1 MAECGAIILAAG
13 LSRRMGARNK
23 LLIEMNGRPMIR
35 RVVRAA
41 VDVCDGPVT
50 VVTGHQR
57 ADIESALAG
66 LPVFCVHNPAF
77 ETGQKSSV
85 VCGLK
90 ATAEAEATLMMLGDQ
105 PLLSPKHLIWLLSQ
119 HRAQTPR
126 KITVPVNGAVRG
138 NPLVIPRALKSL
150 LLANPRDPGC
160 RSFTRAHLEHV
171 HRVETADPAFFLDI
185 DTAEDLTG
193 FQRQQELSK

>member
-23 LLIEMNGRPMIR
+23 LLIEMDGRPMIR

-57 ADIESALAG
+57 ADIEAALAG
-66 LPVFCVHNPAF
+66 LPVLCVHNPAF

-90 ATAEAEATLMMLGDQ
+90 AAAEAEATLMMLGDQ
-105 PLLSPKHLIWLLSQ
+105 PLLRADHLIWLLSQ
-119 HRAQTPR
+119 HRARSPR
-126 KITVPVNGAVRG
+126 QITVPVNAERRG
-138 NPLVIPRALKSL
+138 NPLVIPKTLKML
-150 LLANPRDPGC
+150 LLADPHNPGC
-160 RSFTRAHLEHV
+160 RSFTRAHPEHV
-171 HRVETADPAFFLDI
+171 QPVETSNPAFFVDI
-185 DTAEDLTG
+185 DTDDDLAD
-193 FQRQQELSK
+193 FQSRREAVE

>member
-1 MAECGAIILAAG
+1 MADCGAIILAAG

-23 LLIEMNGRPMIR
+23 LLIEIDGVPMIR
-35 RVVRAA
+35 RLVRAA
-41 VDVCDGPVT
+41 TGICDGSVT

-57 ADIESALAG
+57 EDIEAALAG
-66 LPVFCVHNPAF
+66 LPVTFVHNPAF
-77 ETGQKSSV
+77 ERGQKSSV
-85 VCGLK
+85 ACGLES
-90 ATAEAEATLMMLGDQ
+90 AAEAEATLMMLGDQ

-138 NPLVIPRALKSL
+138 NPLVIPRALKPL

-160 RSFTRAHLEHV
+160 RSFTRAHPEHV
-171 HRVETADPAFFLDI
+171 HRVETADPAFFRDI
-185 DTAEDLTG
+185 DTAEDLADV
-193 FQRQQELSK
+193 QRQQELSE